1 MNVEDQKGFGV
12 SEAMESLARGKSW
25 MLEDDD
31 YETLQWFEE
40 DTNPPTFEEIQ
51 HEITRLHNEYDQ
63 KVIEQEQELENAKNA
78 RESAIQKLS
87 ALGLNEEELKAIIGL

>member
-31 YETLQWFEE
+31 YETLQWFEK
-40 DTNPPTFEEIQ
+40 DSNPPTKEEVEEEILNLYQ
-51 HEITRLHNEYDQ
+51 QAEEIKLQ
-63 KVIEQEQELENAKNA
+63 KAQEQKNKEVA
-78 RESAIQKLS
+78 QKSAIDKLS
-87 ALGLNEEELKAIIGL
+87 NLGLTEEEAKAIIGL